1 MIRALIAKIT
11 LLFLL
16 LSSCAAAQTM
26 DEAVQ
31 TLSRK
36 VAARVPAGTA
46 IRVTSRNLS
55 SLPASDATRAQSQLD
70 RALRRRVPRQA
81 PVAEVRLTV
90 SESAREF
97 LLVAEIMREGARDV
111 ELAPF
116 RVETPARR
124 ALPALERRLLFEQD
138 SPLLDAVPFGESLF
152 VLDADKLQRLERRE
166 GRWESAGLFALS
178 APPVRDARGRLEVAA
193 DAVNVF
199 LPGLWCQGP
208 WQPALAL
215 TCENRPAEFTL
226 QNLKWHF
233 SAGRNTMENPAWPP
247 VYSYAQARSVQVA
260 AEADGVAR
268 LYDADRRPL
277 GLVEDWGSDLAA
289 MCDGRILAVRA
300 VPRLGIDAVAL
311 FTLSEGKAVEASEP
325 LEFPG
330 AVTAVWPNN
339 GGAVVIAHHAQTGRY
354 AAYSVTANCSR

>member
-55 SLPASDATRAQSQLD
+55 LLPASDATRAQSQLD
-70 RALRRRVPRQA
+70 RVLRRRVPRQA

-178 APPVRDARGRLEVAA
+178 APPVRDARGCWKSPPTPSTSSSPASGARVPGSPPSLSPAKTGPPNSPSRTVVALLRGPEHHGKLRLAA
-193 DAVNVF
+193 R
-199 LPGLWCQGP
+199 LWLCPGTQR
-208 WQPALAL
+208 A
-215 TCENRPAEFTL
+215 
-226 QNLKWHF
+226 
-233 SAGRNTMENPAWPP
+233 
-247 VYSYAQARSVQVA
+247 QVA
-260 AEADGVAR
+260 AEADGVTR
-268 LYDADRRPL
+268 LDDTDRRPL

-289 MCDGRILAVRA
+289 MCDGRILAVRS
-300 VPRLGIDAVAL
+300 VPRLGIDSN
-311 FTLSEGKAVEASEP
+311 T
-325 LEFPG
+325 
-330 AVTAVWPNN
+330 
-339 GGAVVIAHHAQTGRY
+339 
-354 AAYSVTANCSR
+354 